1 MKYLY
6 SLLFCLLITGMLNAQ
21 GDFNE
26 PPTRSEFEQLKSK
39 IQVYERNQIGFQAR
53 MNSITSEID
62 TAFIRLDEMMQSQE
76 VYLDS
81 VVMNM
86 ALESQGLQAEAVSK
100 FVSVDEVEELKTDID
115 ARFTEKDEFLWLV
128 IYIAGGL
135 IVLLLL
141 LVLFLFFIQ
150 GRKAKKAK
158 KVHEELTAKFETG
171 INEIKTEI
179 VSLKA
184 EVESVNKEFASL
196 LNNEIDDR
204 KKFVESKIS
213 VLSTNNDLAIK
224 KQEEKTQIVV
234 ADISKSNA
242 SNIEGVQDAFKKELS
257 ELKKEEKKLR
267 DKEVKA
273 LKKKQDDLSSKLD
286 ELESLHQNSDL
297 GGAE

>member
-21 GDFNE
+21 DNFNE

-39 IQVYERNQIGFQAR
+39 IQVYERNQFGFQAR

-76 VYLDS
+76 GYLDS

-100 FVSVDEVEELKTDID
+100 FVSVDEVDELKTDLD
-115 ARFTEKDEFLWLV
+115 AKFTEEEEFLWLV

-141 LVLFLFFIQ
+141 LILLFFFIQ
-150 GRKAKKAK
+150 RKKAKKA
-158 KVHEELTAKFETG
+158 HAELSDKFETG
-171 INEIKTEI
+171 IVEIRTEIGSLKTEMK
-179 VSLKA
+179 SL
-184 EVESVNKEFASL
+184 NKELTSL
-196 LNNEIDDR
+196 LNNEIDER
-204 KKFVESKIS
+204 KTFVESKIS
-213 VLSTNNDLAIK
+213 LLSMNNDLAIK
-224 KQEEKTQIVV
+224 KLEEKTQIVV
-234 ADISKSNA
+234 ADLSISNA
-242 SNIEGVQDAFKKELS
+242 SNIAGVQEAFKNELS

-267 DKEVKA
+267 DKEVKV

-286 ELESLHQNSDL
+286 ELERLQQNSDL
-297 GGAE
+297 GGDK

>member
-1 MKYLY
+1 
-6 SLLFCLLITGMLNAQ
+6 MLNAQ
-21 GDFNE
+21 DNFNE

-39 IQVYERNQIGFQAR
+39 IQVYERNQIGFQAH

-62 TAFIRLDEMMQSQE
+62 TAFIRLDEMMQSKE

-100 FVSVDEVEELKTDID
+100 FVSVDEVDALKTDID
-115 ARFTEKDEFLWLV
+115 ARFTEKEEFLWLV

-141 LVLFLFFIQ
+141 LVLFLFFTQ
-150 GRKAKKAK
+150 GKKAKKAK
-158 KVHEELTAKFETG
+158 EVHEELSGKFETG
-171 INEIKTEI
+171 ISEIKTEI
-179 VSLKA
+179 ESLKT
-184 EVESVNKEFASL
+184 EIESVNKEFTSL
-196 LNNEIDDR
+196 LNNEIDER
-204 KKFVESKIS
+204 KKSVENKIS
-213 VLSTNNDLAIK
+213 ILSTNNDLAIK

-234 ADISKSNA
+234 ADLSVSNA
-242 SNIEGVQDAFKKELS
+242 SNIAGVQDAFKNELS

-267 DKEVKA
+267 DKEVKV

-297 GGAE
+297 GGAK